1 MPNFLAGLPFWGV
14 FTFLFVLAIM
24 RGQGTYWVARFVT
37 NQTLTRTHPTV
48 GWRLRVHQAL
58 EGQGTQHGIA
68 AIRRWGLLA
77 VPVAYVTVGIQ
88 SMVMLGAG
96 VLRIPCPRFLLAQIP
111 GALAWAT
118 IYSTIGFTVWYAA
131 ISAAA
136 GSPAALIA
144 LTLLMAAV
152 VTHVVVARRR
162 RVRRAQAAGALA
174 GTPGRMGAGLG
185 AGLPADAAEGCPVV
199 VSQADLIE
207 D

>member
-1 MPNFLAGLPFWGV
+1 MPDFLSTLPFWGV
-14 FTFLFVLAIM
+14 FLFLFVLAIM
-24 RGQGTYWVARFVT
+24 RGQGTYWVARLVT
-37 NQTLTRTHPTV
+37 NQTLNRTHPTG
-48 GWRLRVHQAL
+48 GWRLRVHQTL
-58 EGQGTQHGIA
+58 EGQGTQSGIA

-136 GSPAALIA
+136 GSPAALITV
-144 LTLLMAAV
+144 TLLVAAV
-152 VTHVVVARRR
+152 VTHIVVARRR
-162 RVRRAQAAGALA
+162 RIRRAQAAGAA
-174 GTPGRMGAGLG
+174 GGIGTHVAEG
-185 AGLPADAAEGCPVV
+185 AAESCPVV
-199 VSQADLIE
+199 ISQADLIE